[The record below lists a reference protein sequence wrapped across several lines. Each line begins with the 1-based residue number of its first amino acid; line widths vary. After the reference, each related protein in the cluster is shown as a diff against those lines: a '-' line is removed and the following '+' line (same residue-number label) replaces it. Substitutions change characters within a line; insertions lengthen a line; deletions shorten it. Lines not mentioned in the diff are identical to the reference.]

1 LRYLLSYP
9 AKRGRNGLTFCLASR
24 CPFAC
29 NKNAR
34 QLNAAKEIATMK
46 AGVRLK
52 SAVCD
57 TEVIVIRCDAEAVEC
72 GGAPMAETRPAAAG
86 DLDTAHAH
94 GTQMGK
100 RYIDAAGTCELL
112 CVKAGKGS
120 LALDGEALSMKDA
133 KPLPASD

>member
-1 LRYLLSYP
+1 
-9 AKRGRNGLTFCLASR
+9 
-24 CPFAC
+24 
-29 NKNAR
+29 
-34 QLNAAKEIATMK
+34 MK

-57 TEVIVIRCDAEAVEC
+57 TEVIVIRCEAEAVEC
-72 GGAPMAETRPAAAG
+72 GGALMAETRPDAAG
-86 DLDTAHAH
+86 DLDAAHAD

-100 RYIDAAGTCELL
+100 RYVDAAGTCELL

-120 LALDGEALSMKDA
+120 LAIGGAALSIKDA